1 VSVLERIPFVAALAI
16 LAAGTVV
23 GVYVAARTHEWV
35 WLVVAL
41 VLVGAFAV
49 QYLREYSRL
58 LGPETAVETAPESE
72 RPAPPPPAP
81 DQAVDGTPSPPGPP
95 EEPAEVDTFDPDF
108 DPVAEADR
116 LERRAPPAP
125 PADK

>member
-1 VSVLERIPFVAALAI
+1 VSVLQRIPFVAALAI
-16 LAAGTVV
+16 VAAGTVV
-23 GVYVAARTHEWV
+23 GVYVAARTHEWE

-58 LGPETAVETAPESE
+58 PGPETAVETAPEPE
-72 RPAPPPPAP
+72 RPAPTASPPT
-81 DQAVDGTPSPPGPP
+81 QAVDGTPSAPGPA

-116 LERRAPPAP
+116 LERGAPPTP
-125 PADK
+125 PADG